1 MYRFN
6 STIRI
11 TEKVCNICGK
21 KRPIFSNG
29 ACKECAHVRDALAN
43 RAEDE
48 EKEMERE
55 GLGDIV
61 KRLDDIYS
69 KWLRLKYADKEG
81 KCKCYTC
88 GKKLYWTAMQCGH
101 FIRRLVYLLRW
112 DERNTRPQC
121 EECNCHR
128 EEREMLQVFA
138 ANLERERPGIV
149 ALLNEERNIVF
160 KLSRTDL
167 NQMILDYTIKFK
179 KLKST

>member
-1 MYRFN
+1 MYRHN

-11 TEKVCNICGK
+11 TEKVCNVCGK

-48 EKEMERE
+48 EKEIERE

-69 KWLRLKYADKEG
+69 KWLRLSYADAEG
-81 KCKCYTC
+81 KCECYTC
-88 GKKLYWTAMQCGH
+88 GTRYFWTALQCGH
-101 FIRRLVYLLRW
+101 FIRRGNYLLRW
-112 DERNTRPQC
+112 DIRNTRPQC
-121 EECNCHR
+121 EHCNVYR
-128 EEREMLQVFA
+128 EEREMLSVFA
-138 ANLERERPGIV
+138 ANLEREYPGRV
-149 ALLNEERNIVF
+149 EQLHEERNIVF

-167 NQMILDYTIKFK
+167 NQMIVDYTIKFK
-179 KLKST
+179 KLKR